1 MNHCEQNHNLT
12 YMTKKTF
19 YEKVVL
25 NQQEVKE
32 LTEELVRLPRGRS
45 FHNWH
50 IMTTFN
56 LFVLSE
62 NTLSAK
68 KIILL
73 VVILLT
79 VIAMICHARYS

>member
-1 MNHCEQNHNLT
+1 
-12 YMTKKTF
+12 MTKKTF
-19 YEKVVL
+19 YGEVVL

-32 LTEELVRLPRGRS
+32 VTEGAVRLPRGRS
-45 FHNWH
+45 FYNGH

-56 LFVLSE
+56 LFVLTE

-79 VIAMICHARYS
+79 VIAVICHARYS